1 MTCKPSISLHPYLQ
15 EEDFL
20 KIIEES
26 TQIEKV
32 YKSYF
37 DTTIVNDSFD
47 DTFREIRKI
56 VDSLSSDTQ
65 WVPVNWVY
73 WASSTLVGIVFC
85 VEQTF

>member
-1 MTCKPSISLHPYLQ
+1 MHTFCFQ

-26 TQIEKV
+26 VQIEKV

-37 DTTIVNDSFD
+37 DQTIVNDSFEE
-47 DTFREIRKI
+47 TFREIRKI
-56 VDSLSSDTQ
+56 VDSLSTDTQ

-73 WASSTLVGIVFC
+73 
-85 VEQTF
+85 